1 MEIAGL
7 RLGMTEAEAR
17 AALRALDPALRITP
31 PVMGVSNYSDGV
43 NPILKTPEF
52 LDRLEG
58 SKGQGAS
65 FTVYFSGPAG
75 EVRVIGIS
83 RRAMMP
89 NRHHSD
95 GDFT

>member
-31 PVMGVSNYSDGV
+31 VMGVSNYSDGV
-43 NPILKTPEF
+43 NPILKTAEF

-58 SKGQGAS
+58 SKGHQGAS